1 MFFLKKLLFTGRFAQ
16 PLIDRLSLSTAKLNS
31 LAIGLRQLAVSS
43 KDSVGRVL
51 RRTRVANNLEL
62 EQIAVPI
69 GVLLVIFESRP
80 DCLPQV
86 RLSKA
91 TQISSERGD
100 ASRPRWIC
108 ELNPSFRSL
117 LWLLPVEMRCC

>member
-1 MFFLKKLLFTGRFAQ
+1 MHWVAKTFWFILVLGLFSQA
-16 PLIDRLSLSTAKLNS
+16 LISRLSLSTAKLNS

-62 EQIAVPI
+62 EQITVPI

-86 RLSKA
+86 SRTQQSLS
-91 TQISSERGD
+91 EL
-100 ASRPRWIC
+100 ASITC
-108 ELNPSFRSL
+108 
-117 LWLLPVEMRCC
+117 